1 MEMKTNNKKVC
12 DFYNQHPNLD
22 FEEMNIIMVDML
34 SSCLS
39 TNEPSLDSKF
49 ALNIIQEMKQ
59 MNKNIDKINSDSI
72 NNFALKFIEF
82 KKEYITDI
90 KLILNGNNNY
100 IQPMMIEYNQ
110 ILQDR
115 VSILLNEFKISSE
128 HKQSLKE
135 IDNEL
140 KFISESNKNTNEK
153 INEVLKKFENS
164 SAKGH
169 ISENITYNLLR
180 TMYAE
185 SQIIYSGNVKE
196 SGDIFIIRNEQPKI
210 LIENKDYKA
219 KVDQLEVDKF
229 IKDLKTQNCSG
240 IFLSQ
245 RSGIAN
251 KNQYEINFYGNNIG
265 IYISNVEYDTDRIQ
279 IGINMIDDIKKIMKE
294 SNNDE
299 TDDEVTLDK
308 NVFELIN
315 KDFGTFIN
323 QKLKH
328 IKSIKEVSTK
338 LINEVNEM
346 NLPTLNTLLTTY
358 YGSNI
363 SSQFICKTCGFVGK
377 NAGSL
382 ASHNKKHII

>member
-1 MEMKTNNKKVC
+1 MKTDNKKIC

-22 FEEMNIIMVDML
+22 FEEMNIIMIDML
-34 SSCLS
+34 TSCLS
-39 TNEPSLDSKF
+39 INEPSLDSKF

-59 MNKNIDKINSDSI
+59 MNKNIDKMNSDSI

-185 SQIIYSGNVKE
+185 SQIVYSGNVKE

-299 TDDEVTLDK
+299 TDDEITMDK

-346 NLPTLNTLLTTY
+346 NLPTLNTLLTSY

-382 ASHNKKHII
+382 ASHNKKHF

>member
-1 MEMKTNNKKVC
+1 MKTNNKKVC
-12 DFYNQHPNLD
+12 DFYNQHPNID
-22 FEEMNIIMVDML
+22 FEEMNIIMVEML
-34 SSCLS
+34 TSCLS
-39 TNEPSLDSKF
+39 INEPSLDSKF

-59 MNKNIDKINSDSI
+59 MNKNIDKMNSDSI

-185 SQIIYSGNVKE
+185 SQIVYSGNVKE

-279 IGINMIDDIKKIMKE
+279 IGINMIDDIKKIMKDSE
-294 SNNDE
+294 TDE
-299 TDDEVTLDK
+299 TDDEITMDK

-346 NLPTLNTLLTTY
+346 NLPTLNTLLTSY

-382 ASHNKKHII
+382 ASHNKKHTELN

>member
-1 MEMKTNNKKVC
+1 MKTDNKKIC

-22 FEEMNIIMVDML
+22 FEEMNIIMIDML
-34 SSCLS
+34 TSCLS
-39 TNEPSLDSKF
+39 INEPSLDSKF

-59 MNKNIDKINSDSI
+59 MNKNIDKMNSDSI

-185 SQIIYSGNVKE
+185 SQIVYSGNVKE

-299 TDDEVTLDK
+299 TDDEITMDK

-346 NLPTLNTLLTTY
+346 NLPTLNTLLTSY

-382 ASHNKKHII
+382 ASHNKKHIFI